1 MLLSRQPGAQ
11 GKGSTIMSYGV
22 INHFKGGTRK
32 QYDAVVAAAHPSDG
46 TLPAGQIYHAAGP
59 SADGWTVFA
68 VHDSK
73 SSWESFRDSVLV
85 PRMQEGIEGGFTGPP
100 EEIEF
105 EIVVEIDA

>member
-1 MLLSRQPGAQ
+1 
-11 GKGSTIMSYGV
+11 MSYGI
-22 INHFKGGTRK
+22 INHFKGGTK
-32 QYDAVVAAAHPSDG
+32 QQYDAVVAAAHPSDG
-46 TLPAGQIYHAAGP
+46 TLPAGQIYHVAGP

-100 EEIEF
+100 RKWSSRSLSKSTP
-105 EIVVEIDA
+105 DQSR